1 MDMDMEDSRSS
12 SSHSIHSVAF
22 HVYFAAVRTRRFAK
36 NLIPS
41 SPRISLVGVWFHVE
55 LLNALAFSSVE
66 EVEEAYKFEIYGF
79 E

>member
-41 SPRISLVGVWFHVE
+41 SPRISLVGVC
-55 LLNALAFSSVE
+55 
-66 EVEEAYKFEIYGF
+66 
-79 E
+79 